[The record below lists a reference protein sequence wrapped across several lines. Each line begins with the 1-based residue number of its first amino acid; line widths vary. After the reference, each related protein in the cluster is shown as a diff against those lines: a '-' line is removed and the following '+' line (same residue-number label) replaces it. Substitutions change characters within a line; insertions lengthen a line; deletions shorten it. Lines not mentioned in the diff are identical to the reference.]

1 MRISSSYFIMASLM
15 PQIKCWGC
23 FAWQYHFMLILDGT
37 ENEVVISLCHAATIS
52 LTILS
57 AAFYKDVAVTDG
69 YGNHY
74 TGKTSLS
81 SCPEEFTDSRIHS
94 SERGPLGTHRDPSR
108 GWPRGPRKLWLAGL
122 EQGEPCIQWICPQ
135 SLKEKEPSEWAAS
148 TGLAGCTGDAAP
160 DHLSWLV
167 INNSVEFV
175 AGKTLREEVWLFEKQ
190 KWLFFLSLCLA
201 FIVPVAF

>member
-37 ENEVVISLCHAATIS
+37 KNEVVISLCRAATIS

-81 SCPEEFTDSRIHS
+81 SCPKEFTDLCIHS
-94 SERGPLGTHRDPSR
+94 SERAPLGTHRAPSR
-108 GWPRGPRKLWLAGL
+108 SWPRGPRKLWLAGL
-122 EQGEPCIQWICPQ
+122 D
-135 SLKEKEPSEWAAS
+135 SVNLPSVSE
-148 TGLAGCTGDAAP
+148 
-160 DHLSWLV
+160 
-167 INNSVEFV
+167 
-175 AGKTLREEVWLFEKQ
+175 GKGTIWMSCKHRSRRLHWWCRTRSPL
-190 KWLFFLSLCLA
+190 LTSD
-201 FIVPVAF
+201 